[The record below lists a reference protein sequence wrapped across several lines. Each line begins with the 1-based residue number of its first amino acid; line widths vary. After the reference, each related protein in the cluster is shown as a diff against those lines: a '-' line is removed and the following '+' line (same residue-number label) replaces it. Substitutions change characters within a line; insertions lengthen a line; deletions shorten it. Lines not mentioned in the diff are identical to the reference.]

1 MLCSARLFSLVGEQ
15 KWKHFLFQPA
25 DVEAWC
31 DSPGGDLDPPGS
43 DPGSHKSKGAA
54 GTPPAASGQEGPP
67 AWRGGGGGDL
77 SGTRVKLCGE
87 ELKWGGGGGVG
98 AGLALRAP
106 LLMHT
111 DGKN

>member
-15 KWKHFLFQPA
+15 KSLLFQSA

-67 AWRGGGGGDL
+67 AWRERGGGI
-77 SGTRVKLCGE
+77 
-87 ELKWGGGGGVG
+87 
-98 AGLALRAP
+98 
-106 LLMHT
+106 
-111 DGKN
+111 